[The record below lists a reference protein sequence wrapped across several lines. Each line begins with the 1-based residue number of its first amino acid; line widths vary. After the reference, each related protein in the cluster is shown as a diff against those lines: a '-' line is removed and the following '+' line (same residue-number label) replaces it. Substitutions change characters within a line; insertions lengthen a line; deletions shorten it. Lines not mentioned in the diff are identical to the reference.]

1 MKALVLK
8 GSADMADTGHDPSTR
23 FALTPAAP
31 AAARRW
37 IEASVPLPDASHDAI
52 LLLLSELV
60 SNSVQHSGKGD
71 DQSVEISVRTT
82 DDAIHVE
89 VKDPGAGGPMVAR
102 EGDPEHFGLRLVD
115 SIADHWGY
123 SVDPMTVWFEVA
135 NP

>member
-1 MKALVLK
+1 
-8 GSADMADTGHDPSTR
+8 MADTGHDPSTQ

-37 IEASVPLPDASHDAI
+37 MESSFALPDASHDAV

-71 DQSVEISVRTT
+71 DESVEISVWTT

-89 VKDPGAGGPMVAR
+89 VKDPGDGGLTFAS
-102 EGDPEHFGLRLVD
+102 EGDPEHFGLRLID

-123 SVDPMTVWFEVA
+123 SVDPMTVWFEVG